1 MSEPSCV
8 VCCQSCGGQ
17 HSPSCTDAGSS
28 VTTQLQPR
36 VWSWCW
42 CCLHCLDPPAS
53 QPLSA
58 QHVIPW
64 YNIQCQTSDSPH
76 QDPTLTFRIAQFYNS
91 QSVGRTHLA
100 WSRNMHKVK
109 AQRWIIPFGTFL
121 SDGTICIMQASQNWF
136 LARSVK
142 NIFTKHS
149 RAIMNGVRYTN
160 TRILHDNNILS
171 LQSEESAS
179 KSRRNREETW

>member
-1 MSEPSCV
+1 MFVPVRVSECSRV
-8 VCCQSCGGQ
+8 VCGGQ
-17 HSPSCTDAGSS
+17 QSPSCTDAGSS

-64 YNIQCQTSDSPH
+64 YTMSCQTPNH
-76 QDPTLTFRIAQFYNS
+76 PTNTNCHPQDHSGWL
-91 QSVGRTHLA
+91 QSITWSHLA
-100 WSRNMHKVK
+100 SSIYYIV
-109 AQRWIIPFGTFL
+109 IPFGTFL
-121 SDGTICIMQASQNWF
+121 SDGTICIRQASQNWF
-136 LARSVK
+136 LDRSVR

-149 RAIMNGVRYTN
+149 TVIM
-160 TRILHDNNILS
+160 
-171 LQSEESAS
+171 
-179 KSRRNREETW
+179 